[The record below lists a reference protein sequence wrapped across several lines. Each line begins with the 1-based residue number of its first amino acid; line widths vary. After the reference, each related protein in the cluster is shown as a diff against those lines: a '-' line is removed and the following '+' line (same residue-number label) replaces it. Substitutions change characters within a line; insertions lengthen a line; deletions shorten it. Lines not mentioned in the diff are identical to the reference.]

1 MTRRGIPA
9 IAAAAALFVA
19 FDPGSAAA
27 RQVRTRTVTV
37 GTPDAVVPELHVAPG
52 YGTVLTFQST
62 VREAKTLRAA
72 AALFQTLAWQE
83 RNVIVLPKQVVK
95 TPVMLVV
102 TMTDGATFSFSLVT
116 KKSVD
121 MQVNVLRAAVDS
133 PEALQR
139 QVGALSTQLGECR
152 DGSEKMG
159 PQNVASFILSQSTQV
174 RGREQPQVFESHE
187 LRGADKQSRL
197 LVEAR
202 RVYRVL
208 GYTFVVLSVDN
219 RDPQRSWILGRPEV
233 RVTGSK
239 NSELTVDAQRAE
251 QLELLPD
258 NQERVIIGFRTPPEV
273 GPKDRYTI
281 TLKEKDGLRQAQLT
295 NLEL

>member
-1 MTRRGIPA
+1 MTHKGIPVV
-9 IAAAAALFVA
+9 AAALFTA
-19 FDPGSAAA
+19 LDPGVAAA

-37 GTPDAVVPELHVAPG
+37 GTPNAVVPEVHVAPG

-72 AALFQTLAWQE
+72 AALFQTVAWQE
-83 RNVIVLPKQVVK
+83 RNVVVVPKRVVK
-95 TPVMLVV
+95 TPVMLAV
-102 TMTDGATFSFSLVT
+102 TMTDGATFSFSLLT
-116 KKSVD
+116 RKSVD

-139 QVGALSTQLGECR
+139 QVGALTTQLGECR
-152 DGSEKMG
+152 DSSEKMG
-159 PQNVASFILSQSTQV
+159 PYNVASFVLSQSTQV
-174 RGREQPQVFESHE
+174 HGREQPQVFESHE

-219 RDPQRSWILGRPEV
+219 RDPQRSWSLGRAEV

-251 QLELLPD
+251 QAELLPD
-258 NQERVIIGFRTPPEV
+258 NQERVIVGFRTPPEV

-295 NLEL
+295 DLEL